1 MNLTLYELK
10 RTLDGGRALF
20 ALYDRVDHTVYELTS
35 FFLNKI

>member
-20 ALYDRVDHTVYELTS
+20 ALYDRVDHTVYE
-35 FFLNKI
+35 FFPPFFNKI